1 MLIYGEEA
9 EDKAMV
15 KMPRYRADN
24 RNDHHQRHFIGD
36 LQHGG
41 NGHGSKRHMG
51 KSVAYERKAFQHMPS
66 SGMMI
71 QSHC

>member
-1 MLIYGEEA
+1 MFLNRLNAAKSMLIYGEEA

-36 LQHGG
+36 L
-41 NGHGSKRHMG
+41 
-51 KSVAYERKAFQHMPS
+51 
-66 SGMMI
+66 
-71 QSHC
+71 